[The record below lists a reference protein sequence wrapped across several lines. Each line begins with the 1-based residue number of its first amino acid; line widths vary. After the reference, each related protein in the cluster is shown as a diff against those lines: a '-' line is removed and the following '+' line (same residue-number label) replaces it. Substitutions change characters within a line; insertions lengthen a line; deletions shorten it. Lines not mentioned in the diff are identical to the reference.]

1 MLFNHIQVGDGL
13 MSQAVQS
20 ADPPVYGG
28 GTFMERLL
36 CASQV

>member
-1 MLFNHIQVGDGL
+1 MLFSHIQGMGDGL
-13 MSQAVQS
+13 MSQAVYRCR
-20 ADPPVYGG
+20 PPVYG